1 MAEFINLIPD
11 QEVVVQKREKAVKTT
26 SILAIIILLIAL
38 GITGYLFYTH
48 DQLSKELQ
56 AAEAKIDA
64 SRQQIASLTSTEITA
79 RNLYKKFTSLQDI
92 YSKRTRYSIVL
103 DEFNKRTSAGIQ
115 IEDFAIDS
123 TGKISITGSGDNYL
137 LVAKFMKDLTDTD
150 FPTATQG
157 YSALFKTVTL
167 NTVNLSN
174 AENRASF
181 SLLVDYDV
189 ELIKN

>member
-48 DQLSKELQ
+48 DQFSKELQ
-56 AAEAKIDA
+56 VAEAKIDA